1 VFLQKIEY
9 FEDSEESEMDG
20 KGWGLQ
26 CRSLG
31 ANKSKGVTLGQF
43 RKLYTKWERDE
54 LDDYRKAVGAMSDG
68 EAAELRA
75 REALKAEEEQ
85 KAEEE
90 ESSSSSDDDDGDTAG
105 AAMGRAARPRERRA
119 PAAFQPGGAANRL
132 SADAVADASGQQ
144 EADDDSADDRTACE
158 LASQP
163 KSAYVP
169 ALFDPLPL
177 FDPDAAQS
185 REARAAE
192 RQQRLAPEA
201 EEEQAS
207 DSSSSSSSSTEE
219 SSSDEL
225 PAEKS
230 MGASGSCG
238 REWYSALG
246 YSRVVLE
253 DPCCAF
259 LK

>member
-1 VFLQKIEY
+1 VLSQGWFSLRLTKAKLQQL
-9 FEDSEESEMDG
+9 G
-20 KGWGLQ
+20 KGAVGQVIQ
-26 CRSLG
+26 CRSGWVAKVISRLR
-31 ANKSKGVTLGQF
+31 TEQ
-43 RKLYTKWERDE
+43 DE
-54 LDDYRKAVGAMSDG
+54 SEEEDEQEEDEDEGEDDDEDEDEDG
-68 EAAELRA
+68 EEG
-75 REALKAEEEQ
+75 EA
-85 KAEEE
+85 
-90 ESSSSSDDDDGDTAG
+90 DDDDAAGDDDDDDEEADDN
-105 AAMGRAARPRERRA
+105 ADDAMGRAARPRERRA